1 MDIVKNLKLP
11 EWLKRKE
18 TGEGA
23 GDEDGIMA
31 PGEVPEKVLNVSYLT
46 IWLSLTKEYMISL
59 HAFHVICLR

>member
-1 MDIVKNLKLP
+1 MDVKNLNLP

-31 PGEVPEKVLNVSYLT
+31 PGEVPEKVLNVSFLT
-46 IWLSLTKEYMISL
+46 ICG
-59 HAFHVICLR
+59 FH